1 MTVLEKL
8 SPAQRSV
15 LETIKAQREKLDA
28 KVNAAIEERNAFI
41 ASVSSTV
48 GRIETGN
55 RNRRSNRKPMSEAQ
69 RKKLSQA
76 KKEYWKNRK
85 AAKK

>member
-8 SPAQRSV
+8 TPAQQSV
-15 LETIKAQREKLDA
+15 LQTIKAQREKLDA

-41 ASVSSTV
+41 ASVSNTV
-48 GRIETGN
+48 GHIETGN
-55 RNRRSNRKPMSEAQ
+55 RNRRSNRKPMSAAQ
-69 RKKLSQA
+69 RKKLSDS
-76 KKEYWKNRK
+76 KKLYWKNRK